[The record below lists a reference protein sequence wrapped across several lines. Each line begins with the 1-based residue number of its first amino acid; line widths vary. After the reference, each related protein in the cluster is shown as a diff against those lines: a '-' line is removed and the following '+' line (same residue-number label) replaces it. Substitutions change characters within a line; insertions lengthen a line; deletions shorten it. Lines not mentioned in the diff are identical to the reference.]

1 MQSLSA
7 LGSAVGH
14 LLKERR
20 QTLAVAESAAGGLIN
35 AALVA
40 VPGASAC
47 YLGGGVIYTGAS
59 RSALLGITA
68 QDMANLRSAIEP
80 YAKLLAQRVRINL
93 GATWGLSETGAS
105 GPTGNRYGDAPGH
118 ACIAVSGP
126 VEAAITVETG
136 SSEREANMWAFARRA
151 LELLESCLLS
161 IRCQRRPGGKRH
173 RDEVRQARVGHLLL
187 LGRQPRIESL
197 RGLRDVLERGEAVAR
212 RVDDAVDSLQQA
224 KLRGA

>member
-40 VPGASAC
+40 VPGASAY

-68 QDMANLRSAIEP
+68 QDMANLRSATEP
-80 YAKLLAQRVRINL
+80 YAKLLAQRVRSNL

-105 GPTGNRYGDAPGH
+105 GPVG
-118 ACIAVSGP
+118 
-126 VEAAITVETG
+126 AAITVETG
-136 SSEREANMWAFARRA
+136 SPDREANMWAFARRA
-151 LELLESCLLS
+151 LELLESCLRS
-161 IRCQRRPGGKRH
+161 T
-173 RDEVRQARVGHLLL
+173 
-187 LGRQPRIESL
+187 
-197 RGLRDVLERGEAVAR
+197 
-212 RVDDAVDSLQQA
+212 
-224 KLRGA
+224 